1 MLFRCDAR
9 SLRLLVRCVSARA
22 TTAAVEEVQEM
33 PLDVAAV
40 PAPATQAAA
49 VPPLTVSTLLT
60 SWTWDSAAVVLAVIL
75 SAAYVLA
82 VRRVRARG
90 LAWPVGRNVAFA
102 AGVGS
107 LLLVTLGGIGR
118 YAHVLLWVYTI
129 QVVVLLLVT
138 PALLAFGRLVRA
150 ITSPLVGPI
159 VVPVVLAAVYFT
171 PVLRVSLQHPWAFG
185 ALHVGLILLGL
196 LIAIGLVG
204 DGVDRET
211 SLALAI
217 AVAVGLAEFL
227 LDAVPGMVVRLRTHL
242 LAPEYWGTLHRPWGP
257 SPLTDQQHAG
267 AVLWFVAEVAD
278 LPFLVIL
285 VLRWVRADARE
296 AIHIDYQLDNPGLA
310 ASPQPAP
317 SPAAAGSGEL
327 GPGLQRPWWETDPAR
342 LGGHRLAREYGARSD
357 QHGADQHGADRPRPP
372 DIDG

>member
-1 MLFRCDAR
+1 
-9 SLRLLVRCVSARA
+9 
-22 TTAAVEEVQEM
+22 
-33 PLDVAAV
+33 
-40 PAPATQAAA
+40 
-49 VPPLTVSTLLT
+49 
-60 SWTWDSAAVVLAVIL
+60 
-75 SAAYVLA
+75 
-82 VRRVRARG
+82 
-90 LAWPVGRNVAFA
+90 
-102 AGVGS
+102 
-107 LLLVTLGGIGR
+107 
-118 YAHVLLWVYTI
+118 
-129 QVVVLLLVT
+129 
-138 PALLAFGRLVRA
+138 
-150 ITSPLVGPI
+150 
-159 VVPVVLAAVYFT
+159 
-171 PVLRVSLQHPWAFG
+171 
-185 ALHVGLILLGL
+185 

-296 AIHIDYQLDNPGLA
+296 AIHIDYQLDNPGLV

-327 GPGLQRPWWETDPAR
+327 GPGLLRPWWETDPAR

>member
-1 MLFRCDAR
+1 ML
-9 SLRLLVRCVSARA
+9 
-22 TTAAVEEVQEM
+22 
-33 PLDVAAV
+33 LDVAAV
-40 PAPATQAAA
+40 PVPVSQAAT

-75 SAAYVLA
+75 SGAYGLA

-138 PALLAFGRLVRA
+138 PALLAFGRPVVLATDALPAGSAQRLLHAMGGRLVRA

-185 ALHVGLILLGL
+185 ALQVGLILLGM

-296 AIHIDYQLDNPGLA
+296 AIHIDYQLDNPGLV

-327 GPGLQRPWWETDPAR
+327 GPGLLRPWWETDPAR